1 MKFTLMLVGLG
12 AMTVMAGTIQQRQND
27 LPPCIDGEGT
37 VEGLWQDPNC
47 GGKCF
52 FRENAE
58 GDNHLGVCAGAC
70 ESYVSPPNG
79 GVPLTGYICDIELTS
94 WFRFTEMAV
103 NKTNGGDAVVSPQH
117 ENLNLR
123 EQSNEDLWFRWL
135 GENPP

>member
-79 GVPLTGYICDIELTS
+79 GVPLTGYICDS
-94 WFRFTEMAV
+94 
-103 NKTNGGDAVVSPQH
+103 KSPQ
-117 ENLNLR
+117 L
-123 EQSNEDLWFRWL
+123 F
-135 GENPP
+135 